1 MFRPDNFVYGQN
13 GAGNNWAKGH
23 YTEGAELVDAVLE
36 VVRREAEACDSLQGF
51 QMTHSLGG
59 GTGSGMG
66 TLLLSKL
73 REEFPDR
80 MLSTYSVMPSPK
92 VSDTVVEPYNATLSI
107 HQLIENADNVVCLDN
122 DALYDISK
130 NTLKI
135 NQPSY
140 GDLNYLVSQV
150 MSGATCGL
158 RFPGQLNSDLRKMS
172 VNLIPFPRLHFFMVG
187 YAPLTAPKSQGFSQ
201 LNVAQ
206 LTQQMFDPR
215 NMMANVDPRKG
226 KYLTAACM
234 FRGAVPAQEV
244 DAQMLA
250 IQQREANQFVDWIP
264 NNIKSSICDIPPVG
278 TKLSGTFIAN
288 STAIQE
294 LFKRIGT
301 QFTHMFRR
309 KAFLHWYTGEGMDDM
324 EFTEAESNMNDLV
337 AEYQQYGEATA
348 DEEVQEMEA
357 MPAEE
362 YSQEAEAL

>member
-1 MFRPDNFVYGQN
+1 M
-13 GAGNNWAKGH
+13 
-23 YTEGAELVDAVLE
+23 
-36 VVRREAEACDSLQGF
+36 
-51 QMTHSLGG
+51 
-59 GTGSGMG
+59 
-66 TLLLSKL
+66 
-73 REEFPDR
+73 
-80 MLSTYSVMPSPK
+80 
-92 VSDTVVEPYNATLSI
+92 
-107 HQLIENADNVVCLDN
+107 
-122 DALYDISK
+122 
-130 NTLKI
+130 
-135 NQPSY
+135 QPSY
-140 GDLNYLVSQV
+140 GDLNHLVSQV
-150 MSGATCGL
+150 MSGATSGL

-187 YAPLTAPKSQGFSQ
+187 YAPLTAPKSQAFSQ

-250 IQQREANQFVDWIP
+250 IQQREAQQFVEWIP
-264 NNIKSSICDIPPVG
+264 NNIKSSICDIAPAG

-348 DEEVQEMEA
+348 DEEGTVEA
-357 MPAEE
+357 LEQPAEE
-362 YSQEAEAL
+362 YSAEAI